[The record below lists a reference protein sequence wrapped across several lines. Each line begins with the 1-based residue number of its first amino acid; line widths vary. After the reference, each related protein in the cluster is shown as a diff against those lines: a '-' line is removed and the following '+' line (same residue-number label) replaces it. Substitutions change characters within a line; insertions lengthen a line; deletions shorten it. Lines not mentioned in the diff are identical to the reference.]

1 MLLPVHLFRPRKVE
15 RRILS
20 KDWISVFYG
29 WLAVS
34 GAILLL
40 LAC

>member
-1 MLLPVHLFRPRKVE
+1 MMLPVHLVGGK
-15 RRILS
+15 ILS

-40 LAC
+40 LPC